1 MHSGCIASRDALVG
15 CNKRFCS
22 CIQNDAGL
30 SYKMAKMCILCPFK
44 RKSVATTC
52 DAYKE
57 EGFCEDWRMC
67 EQTDCPPEC
76 VDEVE
81 TLMNCYLDQVECD
94 GLCSDSSSDSGSG
107 TDRGSSGSDEH
118 RSLPSGAATRM
129 PVGRPATTRL
139 GHSIA

>member
-1 MHSGCIASRDALVG
+1 M
-15 CNKRFCS
+15 
-22 CIQNDAGL
+22 
-30 SYKMAKMCILCPFK
+30 
-44 RKSVATTC
+44 ATTC

-76 VDEVE
+76 IDEVE

-94 GLCSDSSSDSGSG
+94 GLCSDSSSDSSGSDSG

-129 PVGRPATTRL
+129 PVGQPATTRL